1 MAAVDTTL
9 IGARGEE
16 IATEWL
22 RARGYMIVSRN
33 WRDGRYEVDII
44 AQRGFSL
51 HFVEVKTRQKGGLN
65 APEAAITEDKQRS
78 MLRAARGYLAS
89 HPSPLEPQLD
99 LIAIEVDP
107 ITLEHEVR
115 YTPQV
120 VQCSW

>member
-51 HFVEVKTRQKGGLN
+51 HFVEVKTR
-65 APEAAITEDKQRS
+65 
-78 MLRAARGYLAS
+78 
-89 HPSPLEPQLD
+89 
-99 LIAIEVDP
+99 
-107 ITLEHEVR
+107 
-115 YTPQV
+115 
-120 VQCSW
+120 